1 MLESGV
7 NYCYNRNNGG
17 GGIMTK
23 KSKGIIIE
31 ALGLIIGCFSM
42 SIGLNM
48 FLGPHTIAPGGLS
61 GLSVVISK
69 LTGLSVSTIMLM
81 MGIPLIICSVKIL
94 GKKDAIKTLIGMVT
108 LSFLLEVTSPLA
120 NISATQDTL
129 LSAISGAILL
139 GAGIG
144 IVFSV
149 DGSTGGTDLIA
160 LMVNRVFPSIPLS
173 KCLTFI
179 DGMVVAS
186 AGIANRNIET
196 GLYSAIALYI
206 MVKMIDAII
215 SGFDYSKAF
224 MIITEEEE
232 VLRDAIVNDVKR
244 GLTIID
250 AKGGYTSQDK
260 RILLVVVRKK
270 QEVHLKKLIKRVD
283 PKAFIIVSDV
293 HEVLGEGFKEINA

>member
-1 MLESGV
+1 
-7 NYCYNRNNGG
+7 
-17 GGIMTK
+17 MTK

-293 HEVLGEGFKEINA
+293 HEVLGEGFTPINV